1 MPRINYG
8 TSKLYDT
15 YEKAINSY
23 IKDVYGYDYFKAIY
37 FADLTPA
44 AMKYKLLVEMM
55 DSLLVSSDEPIDSK
69 GSTVE
74 VIDRPTT
81 DEHHGGKNDAPEYT
95 VQDKG
100 QYTEVK
106 GEEEAQVYA
115 TA

>member
-8 TSKLYDT
+8 TSRLYDE
-15 YEKAINSY
+15 YAANINSY
-23 IKDVYGYDYFKAIY
+23 VQEVYGMEYYKAIKMCP
-37 FADLTPA
+37 DLTPA
-44 AMKYKLLVEMM
+44 AVKYKLLVEALN
-55 DSLLVSSDEPIDSK
+55 SLVVSPQ
-69 GSTVE
+69 VE
-74 VIDRPTT
+74 TIERPTT

-106 GEEEAQVYA
+106 GQEETQVYA